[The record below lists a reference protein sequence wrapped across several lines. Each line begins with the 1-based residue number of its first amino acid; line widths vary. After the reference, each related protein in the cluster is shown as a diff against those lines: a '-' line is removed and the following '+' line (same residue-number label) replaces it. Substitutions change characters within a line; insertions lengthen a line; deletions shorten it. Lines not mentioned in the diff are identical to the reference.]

1 MPFTVPD
8 ACQNAGDDAALYCHA
23 ALPDKRYLQQMM
35 LVIIPVEKE
44 YIPEASAD
52 QTGKAAVNTNV
63 QYMLLPAAILFGQ
76 KVSNTS
82 C

>member
-8 ACQNAGDDAALYCHA
+8 ACQNAGDDASLYCHA
-23 ALPDKRYLQQMM
+23 ALPDNRYLQQMM

-63 QYMLLPAAILFGQ
+63 QDMLLPAAILFGQ

>member
-1 MPFTVPD
+1 
-8 ACQNAGDDAALYCHA
+8 
-23 ALPDKRYLQQMM
+23 MM

-63 QYMLLPAAILFGQ
+63 QDMLLPAAILFGQ